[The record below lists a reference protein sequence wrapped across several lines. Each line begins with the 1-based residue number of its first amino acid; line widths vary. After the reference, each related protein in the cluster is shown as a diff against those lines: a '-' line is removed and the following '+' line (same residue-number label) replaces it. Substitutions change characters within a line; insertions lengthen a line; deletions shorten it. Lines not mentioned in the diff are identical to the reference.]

1 MVAST
6 FGLVSLAGASTRP
19 AGTSIKGVSVYGAAS
34 PEALEAGSAKTSSFT
49 VTVTKN
55 GKPDA
60 GVAVTINVADIIN
73 ENDHFHVC
81 STAFV
86 AFLESRSGGTGP
98 EHKTAVVGKTNKKG
112 QLTFFK
118 YLAAGVL
125 PGSFCVVYGGILGAT
140 GISTLPKDRGLGASA
155 TAPGEDFYF
164 VICQGNPA
172 DDVYS
177 ISQSAAATGVHT
189 AGPND
194 KFTMTVKDESGAPV
208 NADDTMFVT
217 EVHSVYQ
224 SCGNP
229 GPVSVLPAPSPT
241 AYTGTN
247 GLSVINYKP
256 STTVGTCKV
265 TAQEADTMQMS
276 NTVKITQSTP

>member
-6 FGLVSLAGASTRP
+6 FGLINMAGASTRP
-19 AGTSIKGVSVYGAAS
+19 AATSIKGVSVYGAAS
-34 PEALEAGSAKTSSFT
+34 PEAVEAGSSKTSTFT

-73 ENDHFHVC
+73 ENEHFHVC
-81 STAFV
+81 SSAFV
-86 AFLESRSGGTGP
+86 AFLQSRAGGG
-98 EHKTAVVGKTNKKG
+98 ERKTAVVGKTNKKG

-118 YLAAGVL
+118 YLAGGVL
-125 PGSFCVVYGGILGAT
+125 PGSFCIVYGGILGAT
-140 GISTLPKDRGLGASA
+140 GVSTLPKDRGLGALA
-155 TAPGEDFYF
+155 KAPGEDFYF

-177 ISQSAAATGVHT
+177 ISQVAAATDVHT
-189 AGPND
+189 SGPND
-194 KFTMTVKDESGAPV
+194 KFTLTVKNESDAPV
-208 NADDTMFVT
+208 GGDDTMFFS

-224 SCGNP
+224 SCGDP
-229 GPVSVLPAPSPT
+229 GPVLVLPAPAGT
-241 AYTGTN
+241 AYTGAT
-247 GLSVINYKP
+247 GVAEIDYKP

-265 TAQEADTMQMS
+265 IAQEADTEQMS